1 MNVLWRLSAY
11 SWRHKWHLAGA
22 YAAMSGAT
30 LSMLVIPWLLGTA
43 IDEALAS
50 GLRIQLFLLAGAI
63 LLVSLLRG
71 IFAYGHIYL
80 AESISQRAA
89 YDVRNDFFQK
99 LQGLSFGFHDRQQ
112 TGDLMS
118 RATADVEAVRW
129 YMSMGLVRGLSLVML
144 LAGVS
149 ALLLTT
155 NWRLGLI
162 SLAFV
167 PPVIW
172 RAVYMARVLRQVWTQ
187 VQEETGHMTTVLQE
201 TLAGMRVV
209 KAFGA
214 REHEEAKF
222 AQKASAVAQHTY
234 SATRL
239 FASQGSIMTFI
250 FTIATAAILWYGGRE
265 IAADRLTEGQ
275 LAAFILY
282 MGILAGPIRMT
293 GWLVNT
299 FSRAISAG
307 QRIFEVLDAD
317 SPVTEKPGAT
327 VMPRAPGHVRFEAVS
342 LSYDSEVPAI
352 HHIDLEVQ
360 PGEMVALLG
369 APGSGKSTV
378 VHLVPRFYDVT
389 AGRITIDGNDVRDVT
404 LSSLRRN
411 VGIVLQDTFAFAA
424 TLRDNIAYGVDNAS
438 LDDVVRA
445 AKVAQLHEF
454 IESLSD
460 GYDTW
465 VGERG
470 ITLSGGQRQR
480 LAIARTILLD
490 PPILILDDS
499 TSSVDMATEYMIQQ
513 ALEEVIKGRTTFV
526 IAHRLSTVR
535 KAKQVLVL
543 DQGEIVERGTHQEL
557 LSRDGYYRRIYDLQL
572 SPETAGLVKDL
583 APTQGG
589 DAT

>member
-11 SWRHKWHLAGA
+11 SWRHKWILAGA

-50 GLRIQLFLLAGAI
+50 GLRSQLFLLAGAI

-71 IFAYGHIYL
+71 IFSYGEAYL

-99 LQGLSFGFHDRQQ
+99 LQSLSFGFHDRQQ

-172 RAVYMARVLRQVWTQ
+172 RAVFMARVLRQVWTQ
-187 VQEETGHMTTVLQE
+187 VQAETGHMTTVLQE
-201 TLAGMRVV
+201 ALAGMRVV
-209 KAFGA
+209 KAF
-214 REHEEAKF
+214 
-222 AQKASAVAQHTY
+222 AVAQHTD

-327 VMPRAPGHVRFEAVS
+327 VMPRAPGHVQFEAVS
-342 LSYDSEVPAI
+342 LSYDSEIPAI

-360 PGEMVALLG
+360 PG
-369 APGSGKSTV
+369 K
-378 VHLVPRFYDVT
+378 
-389 AGRITIDGNDVRDVT
+389 
-404 LSSLRRN
+404 
-411 VGIVLQDTFAFAA
+411 
-424 TLRDNIAYGVDNAS
+424 
-438 LDDVVRA
+438 
-445 AKVAQLHEF
+445 
-454 IESLSD
+454 
-460 GYDTW
+460 W
-465 VGERG
+465 
-470 ITLSGGQRQR
+470 
-480 LAIARTILLD
+480 
-490 PPILILDDS
+490 
-499 TSSVDMATEYMIQQ
+499 
-513 ALEEVIKGRTTFV
+513 
-526 IAHRLSTVR
+526 
-535 KAKQVLVL
+535 
-543 DQGEIVERGTHQEL
+543 
-557 LSRDGYYRRIYDLQL
+557 
-572 SPETAGLVKDL
+572 
-583 APTQGG
+583 
-589 DAT
+589 

>member
-11 SWRHKWHLAGA
+11 SWRHKWHLTGA

-30 LSMLVIPWLLGTA
+30 LLMLVIPWLLGTA

-50 GLRIQLFLLAGAI
+50 GLRRQLFLLAGAI
-63 LLVSLLRG
+63 LLVSLLKG

-89 YDVRNDFFQK
+89 YDVRNDFFRK
-99 LQGLSFGFHDRQQ
+99 LQSLSFGFHDRQQ
-112 TGDLMS
+112 TGNLMS

-144 LAGVS
+144 LVAVA

-172 RAVYMARVLRQVWTQ
+172 RAVSMARVLRQVWTQ

-201 TLAGMRVV
+201 NLAGMRVV

-214 REHEEAKF
+214 REHEEGKF

-234 SATRL
+234 AATRL

-250 FTIATAAILWYGGRE
+250 FTIGTAAILWYGGRE

-327 VMPRAPGHVRFEAVS
+327 LMPRAPGHVRFEAVS
-342 LSYDSEVPAI
+342 LSYDSEAPAI

-360 PGEMVALLG
+360 PGQMVALLG

-378 VHLVPRFYDVT
+378 VHLVPRFYDVS

-404 LSSLRRN
+404 LASLRRN

-424 TLRDNIAYGVDNAS
+424 PLRDNIAYGVDAAS

-454 IESLSD
+454 IGGLSD

-499 TSSVDMATEYMIQQ
+499 TSNVDMATEYMIQQ
-513 ALEEVIKGRTTFV
+513 ALEEVTKGRTTFV

-535 KAKQVLVL
+535 KAQQVLVL

>member
-11 SWRHKWHLAGA
+11 SWRHKWILAGA

-50 GLRIQLFLLAGAI
+50 GLRSQLFLLAGAI

-71 IFAYGHIYL
+71 IFSYGEAYL

-99 LQGLSFGFHDRQQ
+99 LQSLSFGFHDRQQ

-172 RAVYMARVLRQVWTQ
+172 RAVFMARVLRQVWTQ
-187 VQEETGHMTTVLQE
+187 VQAETGHMTTVLQE
-201 TLAGMRVV
+201 ALAGMRVV

-222 AQKASAVAQHTY
+222 AQKASAVAQHTD

-327 VMPRAPGHVRFEAVS
+327 VMPRAPGHVQFEAVS
-342 LSYDSEVPAI
+342 LSYDSEIPAI

-378 VHLVPRFYDVT
+378 VHLVPRFYDVS
-389 AGRITIDGNDVRDVT
+389 AGRITIDGKDVRDVT
-404 LSSLRRN
+404 LASLRRN

-424 TLRDNIAYGVDNAS
+424 TLRDNIAMAWTTPPWTTLYGPRRWPSSTSLLKAFPTATTPGWASAAS
-438 LDDVVRA
+438 LCPA
-445 AKVAQLHEF
+445 A
-454 IESLSD
+454 SD
-460 GYDTW
+460 SAWPSHAPSSWPPPSSSWTTPPPAWTW
-465 VGERG
+465 
-470 ITLSGGQRQR
+470 
-480 LAIARTILLD
+480 
-490 PPILILDDS
+490 PPS
-499 TSSVDMATEYMIQQ
+499 T
-513 ALEEVIKGRTTFV
+513 
-526 IAHRLSTVR
+526 
-535 KAKQVLVL
+535 
-543 DQGEIVERGTHQEL
+543 
-557 LSRDGYYRRIYDLQL
+557 
-572 SPETAGLVKDL
+572 
-583 APTQGG
+583 
-589 DAT
+589 